1 MSYNPH
7 DPRTWP
13 YFKPLIIAHDVGRSH
28 DRSTAVIGG
37 NCPVGP
43 SLLGI
48 TELIELPKGDFGTPR
63 ASALA
68 TIDRRYNSNALI
80 VFDVSNDATY
90 AEVMFDT
97 FGGARLIGLHIGR
110 SGDGMTFERRRV
122 KNGSILVYTIGRTYL
137 LDQFHNAMEAD
148 EVKFVDGPMSRR
160 AYEQLAKLETEISE
174 NGRVYRCVSG
184 HDDLGISCAMLN
196 WAARH
201 AHLEPWFRE
210 FERSRMIRK
219 PRPDPFNWSAFT

>member
-1 MSYNPH
+1 MDTRS
-7 DPRTWP
+7 
-13 YFKPLIIAHDVGRSH
+13 GRSLNPFFPA
-28 DRSTAVIGG
+28 DVAGRGRVLPTAVIGG

-68 TIDRRYNSNALI
+68 AIDRRYNSNALI

-110 SGDGMTFERRRV
+110 SGDGMTVEQRRV
-122 KNGSILVYTIGRTYL
+122 QRSSTFVFHIVPAYLPHQISYSIVN
-137 LDQFHNAMEAD
+137 QA
-148 EVKFVDGPMSRR
+148 S
-160 AYEQLAKLETEISE
+160 
-174 NGRVYRCVSG
+174 
-184 HDDLGISCAMLN
+184 
-196 WAARH
+196 
-201 AHLEPWFRE
+201 
-210 FERSRMIRK
+210 
-219 PRPDPFNWSAFT
+219 